1 MFESKRLLVTGG
13 CGFIGS
19 HFIRMI
25 LQRPE
30 VTVLNVDMLTY
41 AGNENNLTDV
51 VAEYGDRYQHICADI
66 CDIETIEKTVD
77 DFSPDTIVHFAAES
91 HVDRSYFDAHDFIKT
106 NIEGTRV
113 LLEAARK
120 KGGIRFV
127 HISTDEIYGDVE
139 EGEFSTEESPM
150 KPSNLYAASKAGA
163 DLLVQSFIRT
173 HVFSGVIVRGSNNY
187 GTYQYPEKLIPMV
200 ITNLLEGVPISL
212 HGDGTHQ
219 RAWLY
224 VEDFCSAIIK
234 VMDKAPN
241 STIWNVPGENKT
253 NKAVIETVARAL
265 DISLNGKIH
274 TVPDRPGADFRYAV
288 SADKIQS
295 ELGWKPQAVF
305 EDTVKTITKWYIEN
319 PDWWTPLRAHEQF
332 KEHYNK
338 QSEGKWF

>member
-1 MFESKRLLVTGG
+1 MSERKRLLITGG

-19 HFIRMI
+19 HFIREI
-25 LQRPE
+25 LKRPE
-30 VTVLNVDMLTY
+30 VSVLNVDVLTY

-51 VAEYGDRYQHICADI
+51 VNKYGDRYQHHRINI
-66 CDIETIEKTVD
+66 CDIEAVEQAVD
-77 DFSPDTIVHFAAES
+77 VFKPDTVIHFAAES
-91 HVDRSYFDAHDFIKT
+91 HVDRSYFDAHDFIQT

-120 KGGIRFV
+120 AGDVRFV

-139 EGEFSTEESPM
+139 EGEFSTEDSHI

-173 HVFSGVIVRGSNNY
+173 HSFPGVIVRGSNNY

-219 RAWLY
+219 RAWLH
-224 VEDFCSAIIK
+224 VKDFCSAITK
-234 VMDKAPN
+234 VMDFAPN
-241 STIWNVPGENKT
+241 DTIWNVSGENKT
-253 NKAVIETVARAL
+253 NKEVITAVAEAL
-265 DISLNGKIH
+265 GVSLDGKIQV
-274 TVPDRPGADFRYAV
+274 VPDRPGADFRYAV
-288 SADKIQS
+288 SADKLQT
-295 ELGWKPQAVF
+295 ELDWKPEVVF
-305 EDTVKTITKWYIEN
+305 EEEIKEIAKWYIDN
-319 PDWWTPLRAHEQF
+319 PDWWKSLKSHEQF
-332 KEHYNK
+332 TDHYNK